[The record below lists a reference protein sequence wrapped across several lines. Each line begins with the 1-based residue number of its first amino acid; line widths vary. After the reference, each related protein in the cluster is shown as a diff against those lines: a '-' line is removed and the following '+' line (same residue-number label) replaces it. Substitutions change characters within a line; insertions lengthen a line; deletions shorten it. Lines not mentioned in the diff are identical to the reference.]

1 MDIVLIILCVVIIVM
16 LAVLLMQIKNLYNK
30 SGTKSPSVDFEII
43 KSKLDAINTDSCN
56 SQSNL
61 RSEVSNS
68 ITHNM
73 KVLENRF
80 GTFETNMKSQLSEI
94 RGIMYEQLDK
104 INTESIRLQG
114 NLRREVLNSITE
126 NIKLLENRF
135 GTLELNMKSQL
146 SEMRE
151 TTNKQ
156 LVAIRDDNEKQLDK
170 IRGTVDEKLQNTLE
184 SRITESF
191 KIVSER
197 LEQVYKG
204 LGEMQGVA
212 QGVGDLKRVLSN
224 VKTRGIL
231 GEIQLGAIL
240 REILTTDQYDEN
252 VETVP
257 KSKYRVEFAV
267 KLPGAGDGS
276 VIYLPIDSKFN
287 GDMFV
292 KLQDAYNTG
301 DKEIIDAA
309 KKELVRAVK
318 KCAKDIC
325 DKYISPPYTT
335 QFGIMFLPF
344 EGLYAEIINSRGLVE
359 ELQKEY
365 KVTVAGPSTMA
376 AMLNSFKMGFQTLA
390 IQKRSGE
397 VWKILGSVRTEFEKF
412 EKALSETQ
420 EHLNKTE
427 QSLEKLVGVRT
438 RQLNRK
444 LNQIERFDPFKNES

>member
-444 LNQIERFDPFKNES
+444 LNQIERFDPFKNET

>member
-30 SGTKSPSVDFEII
+30 SGTKSPSIDFEII

>member
-30 SGTKSPSVDFEII
+30 SGTKSPSIDFEII

-212 QGVGDLKRVLSN
+212 QGVGDLKKVLSN

-287 GDMFV
+287 GDIFV

>member
-365 KVTVAGPSTMA
+365 KVAVAGPSTMA

>member
-212 QGVGDLKRVLSN
+212 QGVGDLKKVLSN

-365 KVTVAGPSTMA
+365 KVAVAGPSTMA

>member
-30 SGTKSPSVDFEII
+30 SGTKSPSIDFEII

-212 QGVGDLKRVLSN
+212 QGVGDLKKVLSN

-335 QFGIMFLPF
+335 QFGIVFLPF

>member
-104 INTESIRLQG
+104 INTESIHLQG

-365 KVTVAGPSTMA
+365 KVAVAGPSTMA

>member
-287 GDMFV
+287 GDIFV

-365 KVTVAGPSTMA
+365 KVAVAGPSTMA